1 MEIGVVVGNIVSTIK
16 HEAYKNSKLLLV
28 ENLNIQLEQTGA
40 TTVCVDSV
48 DAGVGDIVLVA
59 REGKAAS
66 DILGGVQLPVR
77 SIIVGVIDKISLDKL
92 RK

>member
-16 HEAYKNSKLLLV
+16 HKAYQSTKLLLV
-28 ENLNIQLEQTGA
+28 ENVNMQLKQTGN

-66 DILGGVQLPVR
+66 EILGGEQLPVR
-77 SIIVGVIDKISLDKL
+77 SIIVGVVDNIQLDIPEK
-92 RK
+92 